1 MLTQRFHAQDL
12 DKYRAALANGQEV
25 IAQVGPIDV
34 PLSKIG
40 KVQAK
45 AKGQSWSFP
54 VSKIQRL
61 IIKRPDTVA
70 LLGF

>member
-1 MLTQRFHAQDL
+1 MLTQRFHQSDL

-34 PLSKIG
+34 PLSRIG
-40 KVQAK
+40 RVQAK
-45 AKGQSWSFP
+45 AKNQNWSFP
-54 VSKIQRL
+54 LTKVTKL
-61 IIKRPDTVA
+61 VIKRPDTVA